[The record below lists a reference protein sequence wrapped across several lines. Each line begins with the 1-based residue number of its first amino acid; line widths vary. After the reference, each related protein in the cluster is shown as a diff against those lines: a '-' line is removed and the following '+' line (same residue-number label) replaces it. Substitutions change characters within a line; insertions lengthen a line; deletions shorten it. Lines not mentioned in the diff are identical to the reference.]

1 MEIDTVLIGN
11 RIRTVRNLRNMTAD
25 VLAEEI
31 GLAEVTL
38 RHIETGANKTSLL
51 TLMKIADTLDV
62 SIDYLLGRVSSPMEM
77 KTISFREAYDL
88 TDHQEQMLAAMIEKL
103 IPVVKDY
110 MEK

>member
-11 RIRTVRNLRNMTAD
+11 RIRTVRKLRNMTAD

-38 RHIETGANKTSLL
+38 RHIETGANKTSLM
-51 TLMKIADTLDV
+51 TLMNIADTLDV
-62 SIDYLLGRVSSPMEM
+62 SVDYLLGRVSSPVEM
-77 KTISFREAYDL
+77 KTLLIRNAYDL
-88 TDHQEQMLAAMIEKL
+88 TELQEKMLTTMVENL

-110 MEK
+110 IDK

>member
-11 RIRTVRNLRNMTAD
+11 RIRSARLLRNMTAD
-25 VLAEEI
+25 VLAEKI
-31 GLAEVTL
+31 GLASVTL

-51 TLMKIADTLDV
+51 TLMRIADALDV
-62 SIDYLLGRVSSPMEM
+62 SVDYLLGRVATPVDT
-77 KTISFREAYDL
+77 KTLSLREAYNL
-88 TDHQEQMLAAMIEKL
+88 TEYQEQMLTATIEKL